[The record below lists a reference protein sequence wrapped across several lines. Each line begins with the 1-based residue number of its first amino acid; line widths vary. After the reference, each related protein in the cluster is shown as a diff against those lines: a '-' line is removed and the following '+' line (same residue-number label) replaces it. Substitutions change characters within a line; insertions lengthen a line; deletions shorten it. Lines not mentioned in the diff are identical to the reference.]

1 MNRLR
6 SLTASTILA
15 IAILVVAPVI
25 QTGCITSQR
34 QLAYKTLSVIAE
46 TTGTA
51 YSAYADAVIAGKVSL
66 SDQRKVRE
74 AKRKYEVSFRAAVV
88 VANGDLGA
96 LAPIEVQR
104 LAWALAD
111 ALRVAMG
118 GR

>member
-15 IAILVVAPVI
+15 IAILVGAPVI

-34 QLAYKTLSVIAE
+34 QLAYKTLAVVAE
-46 TTGTA
+46 ATGTA

-66 SDQRKVRE
+66 GQQIKVRE
-74 AKRKYEVSFRAAVV
+74 AKRRYEAAFRAAVT
-88 VANGDLGA
+88 VARGNLGT
-96 LAPIEVQR
+96 LAPSEVQQ
-104 LAWALAD
+104 LAWVLSEAI
-111 ALRVAMG
+111 RVAMG